1 MGLFCFKTISLVS
14 RPGFFIFVNLKFITM
29 KNQQQTTVSQVQL
42 IYKNKVKASDR
53 KKITCSRDAHKIF
66 MENWNPETIDFL
78 EEFKMLLLNRS
89 NAVLGIFPVSKGG
102 LSGTVTDVRLIY
114 QAAIKANACG
124 TIICHNH
131 SSGTINPSQSD
142 NMITEKIKSAG
153 NLLDIQLLDH
163 LIITTE
169 GDYYSFADNGTL

>member
-1 MGLFCFKTISLVS
+1 MKT
-14 RPGFFIFVNLKFITM
+14 
-29 KNQQQTTVSQVQL
+29 QQQINVSEVQL
-42 IYKNKVKASDR
+42 TYINKVKASDR
-53 KKITCSRDAHKIF
+53 IKITCSRDAQKIF
-66 MENWNPETIDFL
+66 MENWNLETIDFL

-131 SSGTINPSQSD
+131 PSGNINPSQSD
-142 NMITEKIKSAG
+142 NIITEKIKSAG

-169 GDYYSFADNGTL
+169 GDYYSFADNGLL

>member
-1 MGLFCFKTISLVS
+1 
-14 RPGFFIFVNLKFITM
+14 M
-29 KNQQQTTVSQVQL
+29 KNQQQTNVSEVQL
-42 IYKNKVKASDR
+42 IYKNKVRASDR
-53 KKITCSRDAHKIF
+53 LKITCSRDAHKIF
-66 MENWNPETIDFL
+66 MDSWNSETIDFL

-89 NAVLGIFPVSKGG
+89 NAVLGIVPVSKGG

-124 TIICHNH
+124 TVICHNH
-131 SSGTINPSQSD
+131 PSGNLNPSESD
-142 NMITEKIKSAG
+142 NKITQKIKEAG

-169 GDYYSFADNGTL
+169 GDYYSYTDNGTL